1 MPVGIRKI
9 VSANRRIC
17 CVLALILVSGLLVP
31 TLLSGADD
39 KVHITYWEKWSG
51 FEADAMRR
59 TVEQFN
65 RSQNKVVV
73 EFLSLSSV
81 DRKALIATAGGD
93 PPDVVGLWAYNVYS
107 FADRDALQPLDD
119 FIRAEPTP
127 SGGQAST
134 PEQWLARYE
143 PVYADMCTYRGRVW
157 AGLSTPSM
165 TALHWNKAMFRAAG
179 LDPERPP
186 RTLAELDAFAEK
198 LTKRD
203 PKTGEVV
210 QLGFLPQEPNWFAW
224 AYPLWF
230 GGQLLDGD
238 KITIGTDPH
247 NLQCYQWVESYT
259 RKYGLD
265 QVRAFSSGFGNF
277 ASPQNAFLSG
287 KVAMEF
293 QGVYMN
299 NFIRQFR
306 PGMEYGVTAWPTA
319 APGLDDFTVADTD
332 LLAIPRGA
340 KHPREAWE
348 FIKFISSANLN
359 AQREDELSGMELV
372 CYLQGKNSPLRQ
384 WSPFFEQHHP
394 HPYIGVFRQLARSPH
409 AVHLPKM
416 GIWQEYRRETDTM
429 FDAVRLLAESPEQA
443 LAFCQRRISESWSW
457 HRKSLERRSS
467 DIANRPLTR
476 ALQTTAVP
484 GLSLMGRGNPD
495 ELTPNGKP
503 NVPLTNAPLPLG
515 ERVRVRGHEIIAKS
529 P

>member
-1 MPVGIRKI
+1 LLVG
-9 VSANRRIC
+9 
-17 CVLALILVSGLLVP
+17 GLLLIGCQNKP
-31 TLLSGADD
+31 SDG

-51 FEADAMRR
+51 FEAEAMRR

-65 RSQNKVVV
+65 RSQDKIVV

-81 DRKALIATAGGD
+81 DRKTLIATAGGD

-107 FADRDALQPLDD
+107 FADRGALQPLDD
-119 FIRAEPTP
+119 FIRAE
-127 SGGQAST
+127 GST
-134 PEQWLARYE
+134 PEQWLDRYE
-143 PVYADMCTYRGRVW
+143 PVYADVCTYRGRVW

-165 TALHWNKAMFRAAG
+165 TALHWNKTMFCTAG

-186 RTLAELDAFAEK
+186 RTLAELDVFTEK

-203 PKTGEVV
+203 PNTGEIV

-230 GGQLLDGD
+230 GGQLLDND
-238 KITIGTDPH
+238 RIAIGTDPR

-293 QGVYMN
+293 QGVWMN
-299 NFIRQFR
+299 NFIRQFV
-306 PGMEYGVTAWPTA
+306 PGMEYGVAAWPAA
-319 APGLDDFTVADTD
+319 APGLDNFTVADTD

-348 FIKFISSANLN
+348 FIKFIGSANLN
-359 AQREDELSGMELV
+359 AQREDELSGVELV
-372 CYLQGKNSPLRQ
+372 CYLQGKNSPLRR
-384 WSPFFEQHHP
+384 WSPFFERHHP

-443 LAFCQRRISESWSW
+443 LAFCQRRVSESWSW
-457 HRKSLERRSS
+457 HRKSLGRRAAEASMPPNS
-467 DIANRPLTR
+467 GVA
-476 ALQTTAVP
+476 ALP
-484 GLSLMGRGNPD
+484 CPESFR
-495 ELTPNGKP
+495 
-503 NVPLTNAPLPLG
+503 G
-515 ERVRVRGHEIIAKS
+515 ERSAESVQTIDDPRFTEARLQYS

>member
-1 MPVGIRKI
+1 VGIRKI
-9 VSANRRIC
+9 LCLFVGGLC
-17 CVLALILVSGLLVP
+17 LVGCQEKPS
-31 TLLSGADD
+31 DD

-51 FEADAMRR
+51 FEAEAMQR
-59 TVEQFN
+59 TVDQFN
-65 RSQNKVVV
+65 RSQDKIVV

-93 PPDVVGLWAYNVYS
+93 PPDVVGLWAFNVYS

-119 FIRAEPTP
+119 FIRGE
-127 SGGQAST
+127 GST
-134 PEQWLARYE
+134 PKQWLARYE
-143 PVYADMCTYRGRVW
+143 PVYADMCTYRGHVW

-165 TALHWNKAMFRAAG
+165 TALHWNKAMFRADG
-179 LDPERPP
+179 LDPDRPP
-186 RTLAELDAFAEK
+186 RTLTELDVFAEK

-203 PKTGEVV
+203 PKTGEIV

-230 GGQLLDGD
+230 GGQLLDND
-238 KITIGTDPH
+238 RITIGTDPH
-247 NLQCYQWVESYT
+247 NLQCYQWVESFT
-259 RKYGLD
+259 SKYGLD
-265 QVRAFSSGFGNF
+265 QVRAFFSGFGNF

-293 QGVYMN
+293 QGVWMN
-299 NFIRQFR
+299 NFIRQFV
-306 PGMEYGVTAWPTA
+306 PGMEYGVAAWPTA

-348 FIKFISSANLN
+348 LIKFISSANLN
-359 AQREDELSGMELV
+359 AQREDELSGVELV

-457 HRKSLERRSS
+457 HRKSLERRQTDSTGKPLTSTPRGANITVAAGFSLRGEDAPISQVRKTRSS
-467 DIANRPLTR
+467 DAPVKGAATEE
-476 ALQTTAVP
+476 ALLLETVAQ
-484 GLSLMGRGNPD
+484 
-495 ELTPNGKP
+495 
-503 NVPLTNAPLPLG
+503 
-515 ERVRVRGHEIIAKS
+515 S